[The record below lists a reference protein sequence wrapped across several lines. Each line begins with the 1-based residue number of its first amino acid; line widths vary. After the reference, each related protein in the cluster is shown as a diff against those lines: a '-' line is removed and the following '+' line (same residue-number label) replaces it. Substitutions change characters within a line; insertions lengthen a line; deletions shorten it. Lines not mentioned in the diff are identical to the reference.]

1 MQKHISKKN
10 SIIIMLSV
18 IFFTGC
24 IYSSNDFTKT
34 SRKKFQQKEWDK
46 SVIHFT
52 KAVKKDP
59 DNPELKLLLKHSKRN
74 ASMSHQQKGLKLMER
89 KSYDEAIKEF
99 QISIAYKANNINSIN
114 LMRKASLFK
123 FSDKYY
129 IKGLNYLKEKKYI
142 QAKDAFLKS
151 YKFNPDNK
159 KAKEFLDLYKAKK
172 DDRRNYLLK
181 YKSKKTI
188 SLKFI
193 KTPLFNVFNIL
204 SKLSGINFIFDK
216 DVHESKVTLFM
227 VDISYDIFL
236 KTLLKTHNLAAKV
249 INEKTML
256 VYPNSILKKRD
267 YDDLKIQT
275 FYLSYLNSKSMSKI
289 LSRILKGKTVITND
303 KINAII
309 VRGTK
314 ETLKVA
320 SKIIKAN
327 DKAAGEILLN
337 VEILEVNRTKEKE
350 LGLDLEPDIL
360 QIGIGTS
367 DPDAKIQP
375 FLSQFALKNISSKDI
390 IYSLPTAI
398 IHLLKQDS
406 ETKTLAKPQI
416 RVKNRAK
423 ALIHIG
429 ERVPL
434 RTNRRVDTTGNVTY
448 DYQYQDI
455 GVKLEAEPV
464 INMHGEITLKI
475 NLEVSALG
483 RNVGSV
489 TDPQFS
495 IKTRKAKSVL
505 TVSHKEPIIIGGLLS
520 NDETE
525 TVRKIPILGDIPLL
539 GKLFTKYG
547 TNKIETDILMTI
559 TPYIIRMQDAEN
571 IEETQFWSGH
581 EKEFFTK
588 EPYESY
594 IKRERKYKKHP
605 NQKLLEKYNISKE
618 IIKK

>member
-1 MQKHISKKN
+1 MMQKHINKKN
-10 SIIIMLSV
+10 GIIIFIV
-18 IFFTGC
+18 IFLTGC
-24 IYSSNDFTKT
+24 VHTSNNFIKDGKKDF
-34 SRKKFQQKEWDK
+34 SQKNWDK
-46 SVIHFT
+46 AVICFT
-52 KAVKKDP
+52 KAVKSDP
-59 DNPELKLLLKHSKRN
+59 DNPELKLLLNHSKRN
-74 ASMSHQQKGLKLMER
+74 ASMSHQQKGLMLMEK

-114 LMRKASLFK
+114 LIKKASLFK
-123 FSDKYY
+123 FSDRHYNR
-129 IKGLNYLKEKKYI
+129 GLNYLKEKKYK

-151 YKFNPDNK
+151 YKFNSDNK
-159 KAKEFLDLYKAKK
+159 KAKEFLDLYKTKK

-181 YKSKKTI
+181 YKSDKTI

-193 KTPLFNVFNIL
+193 KTPLFNVFDVL

-216 DVHESKVTLFM
+216 DIHESKVTLFM
-227 VDISYDIFL
+227 VDISYDAFL
-236 KTLLKTHNLAAKV
+236 KILLKTNNLAGKV
-249 INEKTML
+249 INDKTML
-256 VYPNSILKKRD
+256 IYTESILKKRE
-267 YDDLKIQT
+267 YDDLQIQT
-275 FYLSYLNSKSMSKI
+275 FYLSYLDSKSMVKL

-303 KINAII
+303 KINAVV

-314 ETLKVA
+314 ETLMVA

-327 DKAAGEILLN
+327 DKAPGEILLN
-337 VEILEVNRTKEKE
+337 VEILEINRAKEKE

-367 DPDAKIQP
+367 VPETKIEP
-375 FLSQFALKNISSKDI
+375 LLSHFALKNISSKEI

-406 ETKTLAKPQI
+406 ETKTLAKPQV
-416 RVKNRAK
+416 RVKNREK

-464 INMHGEITLKI
+464 INMYGEITLKI

-483 RNVGSV
+483 RNVGTV

-505 TVSHKEPIIIGGLLS
+505 TVSHQEPIIIGGLLS
-520 NDETE
+520 DDESE
-525 TVRKIPILGDIPLL
+525 TVKKIPFLGDIPYI

-547 TNKIETDILMTI
+547 TNKIQTDILMTI
-559 TPYIIRMQDAEN
+559 TPYIIGLQDIGK
-571 IEETQFWSGH
+571 IEDTRFWSGND
-581 EKEFFTK
+581 KNFSTK

-594 IKRERKYKKHP
+594 IKKKRKYKNQP
-605 NQKLLEKYNISKE
+605 NIKMLEKYNISK
-618 IIKK
+618 